1 MLSHFDVLRVSSH
14 EGRCAVMKRYC
25 GRLSSVVAILLL
37 SAAPILAQQTQQ
49 AQQVQ
54 QPQQTQPAQ
63 QVQQP
68 QQAQPAQPV
77 VTGPG
82 RMTLKEMIKA
92 GGWLMHVLT
101 ALSVIGLALVVFFLA
116 VLRGRQV
123 APPRLVMELLAKI
136 REGDLNEARHLCE
149 FKPCAISAVTFA
161 ALQYLKAV
169 GQADPVLL
177 KDIMEGEGRR
187 QAESILG
194 PTQYLLD
201 VGAIAPMVGLLG
213 TVFGMIQAFSVIA
226 YDIAKAKPIVLAQG
240 VAMALITTAYG
251 LLIGIPAMMF
261 YAYFRRRGMK
271 VVSRLE
277 SASTEILTALHVAK
291 EQ

>member
-1 MLSHFDVLRVSSH
+1 MLKFGSTAGCPLFLHFAVLHSLLDILRFTLH
-14 EGRCAVMKRYC
+14 EGRCALMRREC
-25 GRLSSVVAILLL
+25 TRIAW
-37 SAAPILAQQTQQ
+37 ILAMLAIVAMPLLAQDAGQTV
-49 AQQVQ
+49 A
-54 QPQQTQPAQ
+54 
-63 QVQQP
+63 
-68 QQAQPAQPV
+68 
-77 VTGPG
+77 GPR
-82 RMTLKEMIKA
+82 RMTMQEMIKA

-101 ALSVIGLALVVFFLA
+101 GLSVIGLALVVFFLA

-123 APPRLVMELLAKI
+123 APPRLVSELLAKI
-136 REGDLNEARHLCE
+136 NEGDLNEARHLCE
-149 FKPCAISAVTFA
+149 FRPCAISAVTFA
-161 ALQYLKAV
+161 ALQYLKAA
-169 GQADPVLL
+169 GPSQPVLL

-213 TVFGMIQAFSVIA
+213 TVFGMIKAFSVIA
-226 YDIAKAKPIVLAQG
+226 YDIAKAKPILLAQG

-251 LLIGIPAMMF
+251 LMVGIPAMMA
-261 YAYFRRRGMK
+261 YSYFRRRGMK

-277 SASTEILTALHVAK
+277 SASTEILTALQVAK